1 MNARRWIKKIAVYT
15 IALVACLPV
24 VVLVTHST
32 DFLPSFIL
40 VYVILA
46 VGLEIGRAM

>member
-1 MNARRWIKKIAVYT
+1 MNARRWIKKIVAYAVVC
-15 IALVACLPV
+15 IACLPV

-32 DFLPSFIL
+32 DFLPSFVL